1 MVVFD
6 RITFNPEIMG
16 GKACIRGMRITVLL
30 VVKMVHNNGM
40 TTEEILAE
48 YPDLETE
55 DIQQALAYY
64 YVELLGRE
72 GDPYE
77 IEGCCSKYGL
87 GNKFPRYAEFWAKY
101 VYPNR
106 RRGDSSKLR
115 KSFPQELED
124 LFNAHYSVWFHLTI
138 AYRQIARLE
147 NEPSEFGDPLL
158 HLVSSADIAEQAL
171 VRALVIGCELDG
183 RKLIQSLSEAE
194 YMQRVCNYW
203 KSKRGYRKDFERFAS
218 RYKPVTHHLHSAS
231 DVLKESTPQEFKEVR
246 AAFNE
251 IVNLVRPYRNLV
263 AHNPP
268 PIQWLVDGKLF
279 LPKPEIEHLMKKYS
293 TARYSSGDRHIEDFS
308 PADKILSGLADQ
320 LVSGMNGYWAML
332 ISTMEHIASSSE
344 YGKKLAPLQTP
355 ESGIGTEQHP
365 AADTRVNEGPDST
378 PNPRIPTGGTIE
390 STDYPTRPSALAS
403 NGECLT
409 FRRDDEPD

>member
-1 MVVFD
+1 MSV
-6 RITFNPEIMG
+6 
-16 GKACIRGMRITVLL
+16 
-30 VVKMVHNNGM
+30 
-40 TTEEILAE
+40 
-48 YPDLETE
+48 
-55 DIQQALAYY
+55 Q
-64 YVELLGRE
+64 LLGRE
-72 GDPYE
+72 GDSYE
-77 IEGCCSKYGL
+77 IEGCSKYGL
-87 GNKFPRYAEFWAKY
+87 GNEFPRYAEFWAKY

-106 RRGDSSKLR
+106 DPRDSSKLR
-115 KSFPQELED
+115 EGFPQELED

-147 NEPSEFGDPLL
+147 NERSEFGDPLL
-158 HLVSSADIAEQAL
+158 HLVSSVDIAEQAL
-171 VRALVIGCELDG
+171 VRALDIGCELDG
-183 RKLIQSLSEAE
+183 KKLVQPLSEAE
-194 YMQRVCNYW
+194 YRQRVWDYW

-218 RYKPVTHHLHSAS
+218 RYKPVAHHLHWAS
-231 DVLKESTPQEFKEVR
+231 DVLKELTPEEFKEAR

-308 PADKILSGLADQ
+308 PADEILSGLADR

-332 ISTMEHIASSSE
+332 LWSMEHIASSSE
-344 YGKKLAPLQTP
+344 YRKELVPLQIS
-355 ESGIGTEQHP
+355 ESGISKEQTLTP
-365 AADTRVNEGPDST
+365 DTRMNKGPDPMTTES
-378 PNPRIPTGGTIE
+378 PNPRIYTGGTIE
-390 STDYPTRPSALAS
+390 YRPADFPPKPSALTS

-409 FRRDDEPD
+409 FRGDDEPD